1 MKITIP
7 VEPLSKDEAPRKV
20 YDKTTQKYEVYRS
33 EKYKE
38 YCDIAGRYI
47 DPLNINFPVNV
58 KMTFYLKRYRSVS
71 LLGLEK
77 AVEDVL
83 VDCNLLKSNDSNILR
98 STDGSR
104 VFVDEKFPRTEIE
117 IERIQSRKKT
127 DNKSRNKKD

>member
-7 VEPLSKDEAPRKV
+7 VEPLSKDEAPRKFF
-20 YDKTTQKYEVYRS
+20 DKTTHRYEIHRS
-33 EKYKE
+33 KKYKE

-58 KMTFYLKRYRSVS
+58 KMTFYLRKRRSVS
-71 LLGLEK
+71 LIGLQR

-83 VDCNLLKSNDSNILR
+83 VDCNLLKSTDSNILK

-104 VFVDEKFPRTEIE
+104 VYIDETFPRTEIE
-117 IERIQSRKKT
+117 IERIEYK
-127 DNKSRNKKD
+127 KKDKKKSFN